1 MKILHRHIFLID
13 ESGVLKDIGF
23 FGELGLLGYFG
34 GVVRPD
40 IGFDFTDYTFD
51 RSDVF
56 WISIP
61 ERDPDP
67 LAQYLRLSQT
77 RHNWDW
83 TIEC

>member
-1 MKILHRHIFLID
+1 MKI
-13 ESGVLKDIGF
+13 SG
-23 FGELGLLGYFG
+23 
-34 GVVRPD
+34 
-40 IGFDFTDYTFD
+40 
-51 RSDVF
+51 VF

-83 TIEC
+83 TIECLSPIFADKYNFYANNCQDFVAVFQRNAMNWR